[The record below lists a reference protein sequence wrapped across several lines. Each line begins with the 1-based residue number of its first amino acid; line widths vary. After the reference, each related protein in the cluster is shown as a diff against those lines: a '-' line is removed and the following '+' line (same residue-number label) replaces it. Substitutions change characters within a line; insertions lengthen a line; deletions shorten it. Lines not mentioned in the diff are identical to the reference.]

1 MRTGSGEVPAPDV
14 NTEVTKSSNESTN
27 TSSAEARI
35 AGYSAGSVTSRS
47 APSSVAP
54 RSIAA
59 SSTSRLSSE
68 RRARTITVTY
78 EMENVMWPRMT
89 VCVESSI
96 LTWPKSSSRP
106 TAVTISGVINGS
118 SMRMLEEL
126 PMRPR
131 ARTSPN
137 ASSVPRTVAT
147 TIVTAA
153 IWKLRDER
161 VLDLRVVPER
171 AVPAEAQTVEHLERV
186 GRVERE
192 DDDDRGSGTNRYR
205 HMATYR
211 PHRKRGRSKPR
222 RRRRGRRVGRGAHIA
237 PSRDARAA
245 ERR

>member
-1 MRTGSGEVPAPDV
+1 MRTGRGEVPAPDV
-14 NTEVTKSSNESTN
+14 NTDVTKSSNESTN

-35 AGYSAGSVTSRS
+35 AGYNAGSVTSRN

-59 SSTSRLSSE
+59 SSTSRLSSDS
-68 RRARTITVTY
+68 RARTITVTY

-106 TAVTISGVINGS
+106 TAVTISGVISGS
-118 SMRMLEEL
+118 SMRMLEVL

-137 ASSVPRTVAT
+137 ARNVPRTVAT

-153 IWKLRDER
+153 ISKLATSE
-161 VLDLRVVPER
+161 VLISGSFQNARYQRRLSPPNTWSEL
-171 AVPAEAQTVEHLERV
+171 AELNEKMMTTRI
-186 GRVERE
+186 
-192 DDDDRGSGTNRYR
+192 GTNRYR
-205 HMATYR
+205 HMAAYR
-211 PHRKRGRSKPR
+211 
-222 RRRRGRRVGRGAHIA
+222 
-237 PSRDARAA
+237 
-245 ERR
+245 